1 MNKIIIKYFFLYLII
16 LNTSFLL
23 KKKMLQEHTPS
34 TDSLDVINDAIIRN
48 TFLGYTESAATV
60 EEKEKDIY
68 CCTDNCF
75 KWWFFHSSF
84 QASKKSIIEENLLH
98 KRKQLYCC
106 DVCSECL
113 EIKLLNYCASSEFS
127 KEYCSD
133 CFYNGCQLSC
143 CCFTFILT
151 TK

>member
-1 MNKIIIKYFFLYLII
+1 
-16 LNTSFLL
+16 
-23 KKKMLQEHTPS
+23 MLEEHTHS
-34 TDSLDVINDAIIRN
+34 TKSLDLINDAIIKN
-48 TFLGYTESAATV
+48 TFLGYK
-60 EEKEKDIY
+60 EEPNTKEIKEDDS
-68 CCTDNCF
+68 CCCSDKCF

-84 QASKKSIIEENLLH
+84 QAPNMKTDLLH
-98 KRKQLYCC
+98 QRKQFYCC

-113 EIKLLNYCASSEFS
+113 EIKLLNYCVSRECVPIECM
-127 KEYCSD
+127 KEHCSD

>member
-1 MNKIIIKYFFLYLII
+1 M
-16 LNTSFLL
+16 LN
-23 KKKMLQEHTPS
+23 EHTPS
-34 TDSLDVINDAIIRN
+34 TDSLDVINDAIIKN
-48 TFLGYTESAATV
+48 TFLGHPQNTVTEKTQDT
-60 EEKEKDIY
+60 KEDDD
-68 CCTDNCF
+68 CCSDACC

-84 QASKKSIIEENLLH
+84 QIPSKTDIKEDLLY

-113 EIKLLNYCASSEFS
+113 EIKLLNYCASSKCM
-127 KEYCSD
+127 KEHCSD

>member
-1 MNKIIIKYFFLYLII
+1 
-16 LNTSFLL
+16 
-23 KKKMLQEHTPS
+23 MLQEHTPS

-48 TFLGYTESAATV
+48 TFLGYTENAATV
-60 EEKEKDIY
+60 EEKEDG
-68 CCTDNCF
+68 CCSDNCF

-113 EIKLLNYCASSEFS
+113 EIKLLNYCASSECVS
-127 KEYCSD
+127 SECMKEYCSD

-143 CCFTFILT
+143 CCFTFILSP
-151 TK
+151 K